1 VSNQRSSNV
10 REEVENKNGICES
23 GEKPLDLSSAS
34 FLSNGA
40 TRSPGLL
47 APENILWVYTPL
59 LLQKHEKYDDAYQEM
74 SDLDNV
80 PRMIKKLEKLSC
92 IKKKII

>member
-1 VSNQRSSNV
+1 MCPEYWCPIS
-10 REEVENKNGICES
+10 EVPMSEKKSKIRMEYAI

-47 APENILWVYTPL
+47 ALRKTSSGSIRSL
-59 LLQKHEKYDDAYQEM
+59 LLQKHEKYKM
-74 SDLDNV
+74 S
-80 PRMIKKLEKLSC
+80 
-92 IKKKII
+92 